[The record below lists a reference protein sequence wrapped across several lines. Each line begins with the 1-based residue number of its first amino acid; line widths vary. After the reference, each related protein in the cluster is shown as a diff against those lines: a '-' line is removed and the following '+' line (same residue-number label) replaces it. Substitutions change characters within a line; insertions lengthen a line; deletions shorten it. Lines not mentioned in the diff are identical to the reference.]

1 MILISKDNINE
12 AQEDWPLIG
21 SLPEKTEEYIQDR
34 EGPTRIKI
42 IGNNHS
48 GQEMAAESRLSDR
61 HNTPSVIILQNTVP
75 KRKNKQ
81 DNISINVI
89 ITATML
95 STITE
100 CLIK

>member
-1 MILISKDNINE
+1 
-12 AQEDWPLIG
+12 
-21 SLPEKTEEYIQDR
+21 
-34 EGPTRIKI
+34 
-42 IGNNHS
+42 
-48 GQEMAAESRLSDR
+48 MAAESRLSDR